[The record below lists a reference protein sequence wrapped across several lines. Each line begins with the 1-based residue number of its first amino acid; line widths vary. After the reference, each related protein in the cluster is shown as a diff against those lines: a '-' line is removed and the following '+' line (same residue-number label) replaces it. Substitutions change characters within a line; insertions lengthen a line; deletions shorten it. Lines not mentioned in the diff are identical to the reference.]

1 MVGKEWRMVAR
12 GALFCTNFHQS
23 SRDIPAGNETYANGY
38 RPSATS
44 SWTARTVYGQPGRPN
59 TTMRCVIFFL
69 FFLGEFSFFFKRFA
83 NKKKEKR
90 RLSNKRASMVVVEV
104 DCWPGNAFKYQVRQV
119 IENSGLHVQN
129 VEYVFVLDHEDYE
142 VEPIL
147 RWTFEAN
154 DSNLSQVLGE
164 LAAANTVRIL

>member
-1 MVGKEWRMVAR
+1 
-12 GALFCTNFHQS
+12 
-23 SRDIPAGNETYANGY
+23 
-38 RPSATS
+38 
-44 SWTARTVYGQPGRPN
+44 
-59 TTMRCVIFFL
+59 
-69 FFLGEFSFFFKRFA
+69 
-83 NKKKEKR
+83 
-90 RLSNKRASMVVVEV
+90 MVVVEV